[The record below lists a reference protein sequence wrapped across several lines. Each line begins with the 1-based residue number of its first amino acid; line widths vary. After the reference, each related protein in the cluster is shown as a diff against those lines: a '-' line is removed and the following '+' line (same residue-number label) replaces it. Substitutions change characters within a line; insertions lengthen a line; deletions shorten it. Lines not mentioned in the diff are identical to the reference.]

1 MLPTTLPS
9 TSTIGGAFFVT
20 LGGGR
25 VPFAD
30 WPAGYRQFAELGLD
44 NRITVVP
51 NNTIPVSEFGA
62 AFGRLLAG
70 TDPHVLLPGARLTAF
85 PMQSTWAAQDIAAYY
100 RKLKAAG
107 ARASFYC
114 DEIPSPDCADA
125 YTERTADAAGLPF
138 SPIDYPGRPNWP
150 IPDPDAPNTTVAPE
164 IRHAGPASSLIVYL
178 DGLQPRGANRVPGFR
193 AWQAAGAHRQVWAY
207 TACPSAG
214 CTAKPRFKY
223 DGRYDGWVSYGI
235 DQVASEQRAMGWQ
248 LFSHQLKGELYY
260 SVDRQLDIDAD
271 PAQEGVNG
279 DGTLFYGYTKARV
292 GGTHS
297 IPLESIRLKRIRDG
311 RQDYELLP
319 APPGGRRRAQAA
331 RHIAS
336 TLFPTFYET
345 AVSARTFDAARQ
357 RLVALLR

>member
-1 MLPTTLPS
+1 M
-9 TSTIGGAFFVT
+9 
-20 LGGGR
+20 
-25 VPFAD
+25 
-30 WPAGYRQFAELGLD
+30 
-44 NRITVVP
+44 
-51 NNTIPVSEFGA
+51 
-62 AFGRLLAG
+62 
-70 TDPHVLLPGARLTAF
+70 
-85 PMQSTWAAQDIAAYY
+85 
-100 RKLKAAG
+100 
-107 ARASFYC
+107 
-114 DEIPSPDCADA
+114 
-125 YTERTADAAGLPF
+125 
-138 SPIDYPGRPNWP
+138 
-150 IPDPDAPNTTVAPE
+150 
-164 IRHAGPASSLIVYL
+164 
-178 DGLQPRGANRVPGFR
+178 
-193 AWQAAGAHRQVWAY
+193 
-207 TACPSAG
+207 PSAG

-223 DGRYDGWVSYGI
+223 DGRYDGCVSYGI

-260 SVDRQLDIDAD
+260 SVDRQLDISAD

-311 RQDYELLP
+311 RQDYELLTR
-319 APPGGRRRAQAA
+319 AVGRSASTAQAA